1 MLVDKLFG
9 MKNDNKMKLKNLLN
23 EGSNANTNYS
33 HLRNNYEKVLDNIP
47 FDLMYDIENLLGSDF
62 VEKAYKKYQD
72 EFGKLAWYHPVHDNW
87 LPKDQATKVETELDK
102 FVSFIEKELNKK
114 NAKMIADLKK
124 GASDVKRDIKISLQP
139 KK

>member
-1 MLVDKLFG
+1 
-9 MKNDNKMKLKNLLN
+9 MKLKDLLK
-23 EGSNANTNYS
+23 EGSNAKTNYS

-72 EFGKLAWYHPVHDNW
+72 EFGELAFYHPVHDNW
-87 LPKDQATKVETELDK
+87 LPKDKATKVETELDK

-124 GASDVKRDIKISLQP
+124 GASDVKKDIKISLQP
-139 KK
+139 QK

>member
-1 MLVDKLFG
+1 MPVDKLFG

>member
-1 MLVDKLFG
+1 
-9 MKNDNKMKLKNLLN
+9 MKLKNLLN